1 MTWQFL
7 CFGGVLAATGLMR
20 LVEVAVSVRRMQR
33 RPGAL
38 VAEPRLFP
46 VMALLHVGLVV
57 APLLEVVWLQRPFIP
72 VLGGGAVLVLLGAT
86 GLRVW
91 TLRSIGSAWNV
102 RVVRPA
108 DAAISTRGPYRWIR
122 HPNYL
127 CVVLEVAALPLLH
140 TAWVSALVLSLVNAV
155 VLYVR
160 IRNEEAML
168 MQIDAWRTAFADR
181 ARLIP
186 GVL

>member
-1 MTWQFL
+1 MSWEVFV
-7 CFGGVLAATGLMR
+7 FAMVLGATGLMR
-20 LVEVAVSVRRMQR
+20 LIEVAVSVRRMKR
-33 RPGAL
+33 RPGAV

-46 VMALLHVGLVV
+46 VMALLHIGLVV
-57 APLLEVVWLQRPFIP
+57 APLVEVVWLQRPFIP
-72 VLGGGAVLVLLGAT
+72 ALGGVGLLILLGAT

-108 DAAISTRGPYRWIR
+108 DTAISTRGPYRWIR

-127 CVVLEVAALPLLH
+127 CVVLEGAALPLLH
-140 TAWVSALVLSLVNAV
+140 TAWISAVVLSLVNGG

-168 MQIDAWRTAFADR
+168 MQFDAWRAAFADR